1 MSTYK
6 KTAIILAGGEGHRA
20 GGAIPK
26 QFRELCDRP
35 MVWWSMKAFHDA
47 DPDTQLVLVLHP
59 GFFDDWDIIWNNLP
73 ESDRFAY
80 RLCCGG
86 RDRCESVANG
96 LMEEPA
102 EAGALI
108 AVHDAA
114 RPLVSRELIER
125 CWQTAEQ
132 LQTAVPAVP
141 VTDSLRK
148 LGPDGDSQSVDR
160 SLYVAVQTP
169 QTFDAALL
177 KKAYNSRKAG
187 EVYTDDASVVEAY
200 GHKIALCQGETINM
214 KVTNPADFIV
224 AEALMMAVRTPA
236 SE

>member
-1 MSTYK
+1 MSAK
-6 KTAIILAGGEGHRA
+6 KTAIILAGGEGKRA
-20 GGAIPK
+20 GGKIPK
-26 QFRELCDRP
+26 QFHELCGRP

-73 ESDRFAY
+73 ETDRFDY

-86 RDRCESVANG
+86 RDRCESVTNG
-96 LMEEPA
+96 LMA
-102 EAGALI
+102 EKAVAGNLI

-114 RPLVSRELIER
+114 RPLVSRNLIDR
-125 CWQTAEQ
+125 CWQTAAKA
-132 LQTAVPAVP
+132 QTAVPAVP

-148 LGPDGDSQSVDR
+148 LDTDGGSQAVDR
-160 SLYVAVQTP
+160 SQYVAVQTP
-169 QTFDAALL
+169 QIFEATLL
-177 KKAYNSRKAG
+177 KEAYSKCKTG
-187 EVYTDDASVVEAY
+187 IIYTDDASVVEAS
-200 GHKIALCQGETINM
+200 GHNITLCEGEPINI

-224 AEALMMAVRTPA
+224 AEALMMAVETQP